1 VRPIITMDSLHEVN
15 EVWLEDVRVPVANLV
30 GEENKGWTCAKYL
43 LTHERTGLAGIGAS
57 KAALTSLK
65 RIATKQQ
72 KNGKPLI
79 EDAMFR
85 AQIAEVEMSLMA
97 AEMSTL
103 RIVAA
108 ASEGGVPGSESS
120 ILKVQGTEIRQA
132 ITHLMRKALGPYA
145 LPFLPEEMDLNY
157 DGELLVGDYA
167 APLAPQYFNM
177 RKLSIFGGSNEI
189 QKNIVSKM
197 ILEL

>member
-1 VRPIITMDSLHEVN
+1 MTISTSGSRGSADDLVDHLLDPIGVGVAFDQ
-15 EVWLEDVRVPVANLV
+15 LEHLLFLV
-30 GEENKGWTCAKYL
+30 GLAE
-43 LTHERTGLAGIGAS
+43 HPLAGAEQQRVEQVPD
-57 KAALTSLK
+57 AA
-65 RIATKQQ
+65 QQ
-72 KNGKPLI
+72 RVAVL
-79 EDAMFR
+79 R
-85 AQIAEVEMSLMA
+85 TQIAEIEMQLMA

-108 ASEGGVPGSESS
+108 ASEGGVPGAESS

-132 ITHLMRKALGPYA
+132 ITNLLRKAIGPYA
-145 LPFLPEEMDLNY
+145 LPFLPEEMEY
-157 DGELLVGDYA
+157 GYEGEVLLEDYS
-167 APLAPQYFNM
+167 PSLASIYFNM

>member
-1 VRPIITMDSLHEVN
+1 
-15 EVWLEDVRVPVANLV
+15 
-30 GEENKGWTCAKYL
+30 
-43 LTHERTGLAGIGAS
+43 
-57 KAALTSLK
+57 
-65 RIATKQQ
+65 
-72 KNGKPLI
+72 
-79 EDAMFR
+79 FR

-97 AEMSTL
+97 AEVSTL

-108 ASEGGVPGSESS
+108 ASEGGVPGAESS

-132 ITHLMRKALGPYA
+132 ITHLTRKALGPYA
-145 LPFLPEEMDLNY
+145 LPFLPEELELDY
-157 DGELLVGDYA
+157 DGEFLVDDYA
-167 APLAPQYFNM
+167 AAPASTYFNM